1 MVSDMLQMYSCL
13 SLIDE
18 LDRRW
23 SLRFELLRLH
33 LDWRE
38 SKRETMESGFSER
51 KGKRN
56 KESRPWM
63 SSREVLSMQ

>member
-38 SKRETMESGFSER
+38 SKRETMEWGFSER